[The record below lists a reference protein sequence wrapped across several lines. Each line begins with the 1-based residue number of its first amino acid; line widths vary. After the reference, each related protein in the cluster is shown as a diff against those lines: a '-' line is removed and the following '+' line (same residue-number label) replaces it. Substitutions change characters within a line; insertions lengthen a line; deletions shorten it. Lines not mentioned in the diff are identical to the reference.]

1 MLVSV
6 LRFPESNSLEA
17 TGYVSFSFLSMQK
30 LFVVNASPVCLKIV
44 FQQTTLLAG
53 FKHKLVTCMPILS

>member
-6 LRFPESNSLEA
+6 LRFPESSSLEA

-30 LFVVNASPVCLKIV
+30 VNASPVCLKIV
-44 FQQTTLLAG
+44 FQLTTLLAG
-53 FKHKLVTCMPILS
+53 FRHKLVTCMLILS